1 MVNFFLL
8 LLAFFGWK
16 PKPLTAAPAK
26 MVVATGS
33 PPPAVRPRIRT
44 EAQQV
49 RDAVDTLHKFER
61 AHVLGVA
68 RPSAAEAATAWD
80 LLENLLLPL
89 AGFLR
94 ACTHLGLTWPVC
106 PRAADPDVWLTAVLE
121 QIGHEIERVVVT
133 AIFKGCV
140 MRAWRAVENVMAR
153 AVEHSLRG
161 CTPVVVYAGGPAAR
175 REVHVRDSVRT
186 EEHPQGRVIVA
197 RAYEHG
203 RGGRLEVLDRDGAEL
218 SQETVCRSGW
228 TLCDGWIAV
237 VGPVGARRPPHD
249 EGDAPR
255 EDHTPPVGLRR

>member
-1 MVNFFLL
+1 MVTKILLYFLSL
-8 LLAFFGWK
+8 FGWK
-16 PKPLTAAPAK
+16 PEPAPAAPTPVRPAPC
-26 MVVATGS
+26 
-33 PPPAVRPRIRT
+33 PPPSQRPRIYT

-61 AHVLGVA
+61 AHVLGVT
-68 RPSAAEAATAWD
+68 RPSADVAAKAWD
-80 LLENLLLPL
+80 LLESLLLPL

-94 ACTHLGLTWPVC
+94 ACAHLGLTWPVC
-106 PRAADPDVWLTAVLE
+106 PRGSDPDLWLTAVLE
-121 QIGHEIERVVVT
+121 QIGHEIERIVVT

-161 CTPVVVYAGGPAAR
+161 GTPVVVYAGGPTAR

-203 RGGRLEVLDRDGAEL
+203 LGGRIEILDREGAEL
-218 SQETVCRSGW
+218 SPETLRRSGW
-228 TLCDGWIAV
+228 TLCDGWIAIAGQ
-237 VGPVGARRPPHD
+237 VGGRRPPAED
-249 EGDAPR
+249 GDAPR
-255 EDHTPPVGLRR
+255 DDNTPPGGLRR